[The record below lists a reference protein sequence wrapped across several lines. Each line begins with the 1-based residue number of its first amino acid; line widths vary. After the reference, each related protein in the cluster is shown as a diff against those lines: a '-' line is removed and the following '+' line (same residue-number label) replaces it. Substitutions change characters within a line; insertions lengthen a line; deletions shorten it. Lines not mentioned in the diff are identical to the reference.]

1 MNQPKALVAT
11 LMLGGM
17 LAATHSAAA
26 QGAHL
31 HMGHVA
37 DAFGNTPDNQ
47 GLLPTA
53 QAEAAVAAQHAELA
67 LSDRSDLGSIQ
78 RHIAHVAYAVDPST
92 AESGPGSGY
101 GLLTAAQGVSRHIE
115 LAAASDDA
123 SDNVKTHATH
133 VHASAINVVGWAQ
146 SVLELAE
153 EVQGA
158 SSAGEASELAEQ
170 IQQLMVAIVS
180 GQDANGD
187 GRISWGE
194 GEGGLEQAAFHMDLM
209 EKGETS

>member
-1 MNQPKALVAT
+1 VNQPKAIVAT
-11 LMLGGM
+11 LVLGGM
-17 LAATHSAAA
+17 LAVTHSAAA
-26 QGAHL
+26 QAHL

-53 QAEAAVAAQHAELA
+53 QAEAGVAAQHAELA
-67 LSDRSDLGSIQ
+67 LSNRSDLGSIK
-78 RHIAHVAYAVDPST
+78 RHVAHVAYAVDPST
-92 AESGPGSGY
+92 AESGPGAGY
-101 GLLTAAQGVSRHIE
+101 GLLVAAQGVSRHIE

-123 SDNVKTHATH
+123 SDNVKTHAAH
-133 VHASAINVVGWAQ
+133 VQTSATNVVGWAE

-158 SSAGEASELAEQ
+158 SSAGEAAELAEQ
-170 IQQLMVAIVS
+170 ILQLTVAIVS

-209 EKGETS
+209 KKGEGQ